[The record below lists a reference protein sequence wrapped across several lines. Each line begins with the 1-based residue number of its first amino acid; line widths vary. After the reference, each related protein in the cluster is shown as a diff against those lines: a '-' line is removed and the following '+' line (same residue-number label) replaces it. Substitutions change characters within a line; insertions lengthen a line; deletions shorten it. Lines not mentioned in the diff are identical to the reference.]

1 MPPIARGRHSL
12 QPYDMWTNHSRN
24 QKHHLHRHHHQL
36 YFQIPFPALLFTS
49 PTPNL
54 VQSCDG
60 LPLVCLHDSSKRHN
74 SLAMV
79 AAKKCLPCLLLNKR
93 EKKSI
98 RNIRRNSSRFQT
110 PHNNH
115 GLSWKAGWQVIAT
128 AFLKRSFWAVSFQ
141 VTHLCWPQTAMNNT
155 SL

>member
-60 LPLVCLHDSSKRHN
+60 LPLVCLHDSSKQHN

-79 AAKKCLPCLLLNKR
+79 AVVWGQKMSTVSTTKQERKKINQKYSTKQLAFSNPTQQSWSQLKSRLTSDRNCLSQEEFLG
-93 EKKSI
+93 S
-98 RNIRRNSSRFQT
+98 F
-110 PHNNH
+110 
-115 GLSWKAGWQVIAT
+115 LSGDPPMLT
-128 AFLKRSFWAVSFQ
+128 
-141 VTHLCWPQTAMNNT
+141 TDCNE
-155 SL
+155 